1 MMNTHRLQVVR
12 LERVDDDEDDGK
24 VIQLRPSLSAL
35 GEVTDIESM
44 ALYLGVHH
52 KTLRGHIATY
62 KNRPDLD
69 PPGVMRIG
77 RAMRI
82 KVETFLAWLEDG
94 SP

>member
-1 MMNTHRLQVVR
+1 MTNTHRLQVVT

-24 VIQLRPSLSAL
+24 LIRLRPSLSAL
-35 GEVTDIESM
+35 GEVTDVETM
-44 ALYLGVHH
+44 AAFLGVHH
-52 KTLRGHIATY
+52 KTLRAHIAMY
-62 KNRPDLD
+62 KSRPDLD

-82 KVETFLAWLEDG
+82 KTATFLEWLEDG